1 MWTQAVWLKSVT
13 LNTIPH
19 WTDAW
24 QSFAE
29 WKKWEFPQSIIQS
42 ERCCGQPTQRFKSTP
57 QPTVCTQRPH
67 EQFAQKN
74 LNKVKGLLSLS
85 SPLLIR
91 GPLGPQFI
99 ERKSIFVEEGAVW
112 SHFPG
117 SRNNPEFCLISLL
130 HCLELIWARVVS
142 QELNW
147 AWNLALSFLG
157 PQANRETRLVCN
169 TPHASSPSWSLWH
182 LLGAHSLP
190 ITVPNRM
197 ETETWDITDVCG
209 WKGDSSAVQQKYGSR
224 HM

>member
-1 MWTQAVWLKSVT
+1 MLGKALLNEKSESFPKVSFSLKDVV
-13 LNTIPH
+13 
-19 WTDAW
+19 A
-24 QSFAE
+24 
-29 WKKWEFPQSIIQS
+29 
-42 ERCCGQPTQRFKSTP
+42 GPTQRFKSTP

-91 GPLGPQFI
+91 GPLGSQFI

-142 QELNW
+142 QELN
-147 AWNLALSFLG
+147 
-157 PQANRETRLVCN
+157 
-169 TPHASSPSWSLWH
+169 
-182 LLGAHSLP
+182 
-190 ITVPNRM
+190 
-197 ETETWDITDVCG
+197 
-209 WKGDSSAVQQKYGSR
+209 
-224 HM
+224 